1 MRLAHAADIHL
12 GHRQYD
18 LSQRESDVRLA
29 FEHFLKKTRE
39 HDVTAILI
47 PGDLFDS
54 RDVSP
59 KTLKRAESLLADVEV
74 PVLVSPGNHDQS
86 MSTRRE
92 LTWLQYLNDSG
103 LVTLLSGTPRDEPA
117 FVRTDLAEPRQGG
130 GGFVDIESDGETV
143 RCFGVPYRGAYI
155 DTDLPKVADGIRAV
169 EEREGPADTT
179 VLLAHFGVDDAVPDL
194 GATVK
199 RAWLTPIEERVDY
212 LALGHI
218 HKQYETGTVGRNPG
232 SLEALDIQEGRWDEA
247 HGYYVFDTEDGT
259 AEHRLSHRRPYHT
272 MSFDVSDY
280 RTFEDL
286 RVEFA
291 AALDDER
298 PSVERTC
305 EREIHCDGN
314 GNRRA
319 PVVNVRFV
327 GTLLLD
333 HGSFDVE
340 ALRDLAADRLD
351 ALYVQP
357 TNNTERK
364 AIADLLGDVER
375 DEAFDADGTV
385 NTDVLQERVFT
396 TIAGESRYSAETEAV
411 ARTLDELEG
420 LVTNEGEGVSEVA
433 DYLGERR
440 RELFPDGAA
449 ESGDEPAGA
458 DVETG
463 DGAETGETASDDAA
477 SEGRTSQ
484 QTLDARGS
492 E

>member
-1 MRLAHAADIHL
+1 MRLAHVADVHL
-12 GHRQYD
+12 GHRQYG
-18 LSQRESDVRLA
+18 SEQREADVRLA
-29 FEHFLKKTRE
+29 FEHFLGKADE
-39 HDVTAILI
+39 HDVTAVLL

-59 KTLKRAESLLADVEV
+59 KTLSEAESVLADVGV
-74 PVLVSPGNHDQS
+74 PVIVSPGNHDQS
-86 MSTRRE
+86 MGARRE
-92 LTWLQYLNDSG
+92 LTWLQYLNDTG
-103 LVTLLSGTPRDEPA
+103 LITLLSGDPGDDPV
-117 FVRTDLAEPRQGG
+117 FVRTDPDDPRQGG
-130 GGFVDIESDGETV
+130 GGFVDIEEGGETV

-155 DTDLPKVADGIRAV
+155 ESDLPRVAEGIRAV
-169 EEREGPADTT
+169 DEREGPADTT

-199 RAWLTPIEERVDY
+199 RAWLTPIEEHVDY

-232 SLEALDIQEGRWDEA
+232 SLEAFDIQEGRWDEG
-247 HGYYVFDTEDGT
+247 HGYYVFDTEDGS
-259 AEHRLSHRRPYHT
+259 AEHHLSKRRPYHT
-272 MSFDVSDY
+272 TNFDVSGY

-286 RVEFA
+286 RGEFA
-291 AALDDER
+291 AALDNER
-298 PSVERTC
+298 AAVERTC
-305 EREIHCDGN
+305 ERELHRKGN
-314 GNRRA
+314 GERRE

-340 ALRDLAADRLD
+340 ALRALAADRLD
-351 ALYVQP
+351 ALHVQP

-364 AIADLLGDVER
+364 AIAELLGDVER

-385 NTDVLQERVFT
+385 NTDVLQERVFD

-420 LVTNEGEGVSEVA
+420 LVTEDDQGVSAVA

-449 ESGDEPAGA
+449 ETGGEDASTSGGA
-458 DVETG
+458 AAAS
-463 DGAETGETASDDAA
+463 AETDDESA
-477 SEGRTSQ
+477 EGRTSQ
-484 QTLDARGS
+484 RTLDARGD